1 MTTTGSCSTNTA
13 GQCTFTYHGPAL
25 PGADLVDA
33 YADTNR
39 DGDRDAG
46 EPEAVPATKAW
57 VAPATAPGHVTG
69 GGQFLNAAGNDKIA
83 FGFNAKSKD
92 GTTQGECS
100 VVDPSTDT
108 HVKCTDATSVAI
120 SGTHATIFGNAKI
133 NGVSTTYRIDVDD
146 LAEPGR
152 NRDTFRIR
160 TASGYDVGRVL
171 TGGNI
176 QIHK

>member
-1 MTTTGSCSTNTA
+1 M
-13 GQCTFTYHGPAL
+13 PASL
-25 PGADLVDA
+25 RPCPRPRRG
-33 YADTNR
+33 
-39 DGDRDAG
+39 
-46 EPEAVPATKAW
+46 W
-57 VAPATAPGHVTG
+57 PATAPGHVTG

-160 TASGYDVGRVL
+160 TASGYDGPGAHGRE
-171 TGGNI
+171 
-176 QIHK
+176 HPDP